1 VARYHAHKTTR
12 DRYEDCAKQLVLPEG
27 ADSITVWV
35 RFTSKRKGDAVA
47 INNVKLEDLGR
58 QQPAST
64 SQPRASATQ
73 PSAST
78 TQPASP

>member
-1 VARYHAHKTTR
+1 MMSPELPCPRNYPEAASVARYHAHKTTR

-35 RFTSKRKGDAVA
+35 GFTSKRKGDAVA

-58 QQPAST
+58 
-64 SQPRASATQ
+64 
-73 PSAST
+73 
-78 TQPASP
+78 